1 MRDAATT
8 RSLRRGARSARLKM
22 ILLTTLTTVLALS
35 PAEVLFY
42 RLGVPVGSQRM
53 QRLLR
58 SRNMWKDTA
67 VFDDLPLLDLR
78 VAALERELGAEA
90 ARVIILRAPLVLASD
105 LENTLVGRLNALS
118 ELLPGLD
125 AGLLPGLIARAPAL
139 LELDLAQSIEP
150 RIRAIE
156 AILPN
161 DGQKISTVVKRAPTL
176 LQLTDLEARITSITE
191 CLPGVDMSLLVSRA
205 PSLLAYQPMALQRK
219 LYELDQLFNGDLEA
233 DDGKPK
239 KAINVLAM
247 VKREPALLT
256 YNVQNTLASKVAV
269 FEAELPGV
277 DVRKL
282 LGSTPRLLSY
292 DAATVLP
299 RKLASL
305 QALLP
310 GAEIPRLVKNVP
322 QLLEFE
328 VEGSLAPK
336 LQSLRALFHPVAAG
350 APAVERTAAHRL
362 ATSKLLAGRT
372 PRRSPMRNK
381 PSVSRAAAASVS
393 GGGRAASGGKQGM
406 STIQLL
412 RLAALDQSVVERR
425 LSDLST
431 LMPEVDTI
439 ALICKQPSLLRRDVD
454 GSLQPR
460 LLFLTDVLGDPNMAT
475 NVVVTNPR
483 LLMSSWGVLA
493 RLPFVLQTVPT
504 GLKSIS
510 VSTTLMTP
518 KKDFGIRFPSYTS
531 WLRKQIEHVQ
541 EAAQKGEEE
550 EAAPATSKP
559 KAKRKA
565 KPSSSSPTVSK
576 LETLLGDLLDVEV
589 AAGRAITL
597 STFGEVVGDPYYEE

>member
-1 MRDAATT
+1 
-8 RSLRRGARSARLKM
+8 
-22 ILLTTLTTVLALS
+22 
-35 PAEVLFY
+35 
-42 RLGVPVGSQRM
+42 
-53 QRLLR
+53 
-58 SRNMWKDTA
+58 
-67 VFDDLPLLDLR
+67 
-78 VAALERELGAEA
+78 
-90 ARVIILRAPLVLASD
+90 
-105 LENTLVGRLNALS
+105 
-118 ELLPGLD
+118 
-125 AGLLPGLIARAPAL
+125 
-139 LELDLAQSIEP
+139 
-150 RIRAIE
+150 
-156 AILPN
+156 
-161 DGQKISTVVKRAPTL
+161 
-176 LQLTDLEARITSITE
+176 
-191 CLPGVDMSLLVSRA
+191 
-205 PSLLAYQPMALQRK
+205 
-219 LYELDQLFNGDLEA
+219 
-233 DDGKPK
+233 
-239 KAINVLAM
+239 
-247 VKREPALLT
+247 
-256 YNVQNTLASKVAV
+256 
-269 FEAELPGV
+269 
-277 DVRKL
+277 
-282 LGSTPRLLSY
+282 
-292 DAATVLP
+292 
-299 RKLASL
+299 
-305 QALLP
+305 
-310 GAEIPRLVKNVP
+310 
-322 QLLEFE
+322 
-328 VEGSLAPK
+328 
-336 LQSLRALFHPVAAG
+336 
-350 APAVERTAAHRL
+350 
-362 ATSKLLAGRT
+362 
-372 PRRSPMRNK
+372 
-381 PSVSRAAAASVS
+381 
-393 GGGRAASGGKQGM
+393 M

-531 WLRKQIEHVQ
+531 WLRKQIEHVK

-597 STFGEVVGDPYYEE
+597 STFGEVAGGPYEE

>member
-1 MRDAATT
+1 MNA
-8 RSLRRGARSARLKM
+8 M

-219 LYELDQLFNGDLEA
+219 LYELDQLFNGDLEEDA
-233 DDGKPK
+233 KP

-310 GAEIPRLVKNVP
+310 GAEILGSSRTCLSSWSSMLRAHSRQSCNRYERSSIRSPPARQRSNAP
-322 QLLEFE
+322 QLIALRPP
-328 VEGSLAPK
+328 SC
-336 LQSLRALFHPVAAG
+336 LRAAHHDAA
-350 APAVERTAAHRL
+350 
-362 ATSKLLAGRT
+362 
-372 PRRSPMRNK
+372 
-381 PSVSRAAAASVS
+381 
-393 GGGRAASGGKQGM
+393 Q
-406 STIQLL
+406 
-412 RLAALDQSVVERR
+412 
-425 LSDLST
+425 
-431 LMPEVDTI
+431 
-439 ALICKQPSLLRRDVD
+439 C
-454 GSLQPR
+454 
-460 LLFLTDVLGDPNMAT
+460 AT
-475 NVVVTNPR
+475 NR
-483 LLMSSWGVLA
+483 L
-493 RLPFVLQTVPT
+493 
-504 GLKSIS
+504 
-510 VSTTLMTP
+510 
-518 KKDFGIRFPSYTS
+518 
-531 WLRKQIEHVQ
+531 
-541 EAAQKGEEE
+541 
-550 EAAPATSKP
+550 
-559 KAKRKA
+559 
-565 KPSSSSPTVSK
+565 
-576 LETLLGDLLDVEV
+576 
-589 AAGRAITL
+589 
-597 STFGEVVGDPYYEE
+597 

>member
-1 MRDAATT
+1 MNA
-8 RSLRRGARSARLKM
+8 M
-22 ILLTTLTTVLALS
+22 ILLTTLTAVLALS

-219 LYELDQLFNGDLEA
+219 LYELDQLFNGDLET
-233 DDGKPK
+233 DGTPK

-269 FEAELPGV
+269 FETELPGV

-322 QLLEFE
+322 QLLEFD

-372 PRRSPMRNK
+372 PRRSPMRSK

-393 GGGRAASGGKQGM
+393 GGGRAAYGGKQGM

-531 WLRKQIEHVQ
+531 WLRKQIEHVK

-597 STFGEVVGDPYYEE
+597 STFGEVAGGPYEE

>member
-219 LYELDQLFNGDLEA
+219 LYELDQLFNGDLEEGA
-233 DDGKPK
+233 KPK
-239 KAINVLAM
+239 INVLAM

-322 QLLEFE
+322 QLLEFD

-597 STFGEVVGDPYYEE
+597 STFGEVAGDPYYEE

>member
-219 LYELDQLFNGDLEA
+219 LYELDQLFNGDLEEGA
-233 DDGKPK
+233 KPK
-239 KAINVLAM
+239 INVLAM

-322 QLLEFE
+322 QLLEFD

-531 WLRKQIEHVQ
+531 WLRKQIEHVE

-559 KAKRKA
+559 KAKRTA
-565 KPSSSSPTVSK
+565 KPSSLSPTVSK

-597 STFGEVVGDPYYEE
+597 STFGEVVGDPHEE